1 VKAVRRVV
9 VGVCVVAMI
18 VLGAWLY
25 EVIRGTPQP
34 VAIDVENPTSNVL
47 EEVDDYD
54 EEEVS
59 VFAKDAR
66 RAASDVSLFIA
77 PRHLPGSQELIECE

>member
-1 VKAVRRVV
+1 
-9 VGVCVVAMI
+9 VCVVAMI

-47 EEVDDYD
+47 EEVDDRD
-54 EEEVS
+54 KEEEVS
-59 VFAKDAR
+59 VFSKDAR